1 MKALIAQTQTQPQ
14 PEPSPLTP
22 PQFYGGLGV
31 FLTLMTAGLTIFAK
45 TFPNYLDRFFKLRE
59 EEKKARI
66 EADKHER
73 DSDLKREE
81 TTHGTLN
88 EFTRTLLANQLQSS
102 KQFQE
107 EVASIMQIQNQQI
120 GIILRQLEE
129 SSRNQQRFF
138 DLGSQILAGQAEIKL
153 EIERNRKV
161 YQQKTRFS
169 EPAQTPQ
176 TPQAPQ
182 LPNIPS

>member
-1 MKALIAQTQTQPQ
+1 MKALIAQAQPQ
-14 PEPSPLTP
+14 PQTEPAPITS

-31 FLTLMTAGLTIFAK
+31 LLALITGIVATFAR
-45 TFPNYLDRFFKLRE
+45 TFPNYLDRFFQLRE
-59 EEKKARI
+59 EEKKARL

-107 EVASIMQIQNQQI
+107 EVASLMQIQNQQI
-120 GIILRQLEE
+120 GIMLRMLEE
-129 SSRNQQRFF
+129 GSRNQQRFF
-138 DLGSQILAGQAEIKL
+138 ELGAQILAGQAEIKL

-161 YQQKTRFS
+161 YQQQSR
-169 EPAQTPQ
+169 PLPPQ
-176 TPQAPQ
+176 PSQPPQ

>member
-1 MKALIAQTQTQPQ
+1 MKALIAQVQPQ
-14 PEPSPLTP
+14 PQPQPDPSPLTP

-31 FLTLMTAGLTIFAK
+31 FLTLITAGLTIFAK

-66 EADKHER
+66 EADRHER

-107 EVASIMQIQNQQI
+107 EVYSLMQIQNQQI
-120 GIILRQLEE
+120 GIMLQRLEE
-129 SSRNQQRFF
+129 GSRNQQRFF
-138 DLGSQILAGQAEIKL
+138 ELASQILAGQAEIKV
-153 EIERNRKV
+153 EIARNRKA
-161 YQQKTRFS
+161 YQQQPRAL
-169 EPAQTPQ
+169 PPQ
-176 TPQAPQ
+176 PSHPPQ